1 MCQIELGRKAHI
13 SEVAGGGELE
23 HGLQQPRNAGGRRTD
38 PGTLPAKSS
47 LSVDE
52 GDPVPSFDLSFTA
65 PTRLPQATPAGNNT
79 SFDNCISGAK

>member
-1 MCQIELGRKAHI
+1 MCQLELGRKAHI
-13 SEVAGGGELE
+13 SEVAGGEELE

-65 PTRLPQATPAGNNT
+65 PGVWTIDRDWSRQTNFCPP
-79 SFDNCISGAK
+79 SR